1 MLNTNT
7 DAMIVKQN
15 LTLNKHMIK
24 RLKILF
30 FLLLIDTLFIHSQNL
45 PESNVYSLFE
55 SKTYNIDGYT
65 INVEV
70 LGKGDPIFFLPGGP
84 GNSHDYMQGNFG
96 QYYKTN
102 TVVFFDWLG
111 RGLSDNAKYSS
122 EYSVENDVELIEK
135 LRTNLGFNKISLV
148 GHSYGTVP
156 AQAYA
161 IKYKDNVDKM
171 VLINGFHSGEMWQA
185 NCDSYNHYAKTHF
198 PEKWKQVDS
207 LRALGYVSSEEP
219 LKTVYGNF
227 PTKYIYYHNTTLN
240 QNSPQYK
247 HRSWAND
254 VYVSIIGRDGDF
266 DVSGSMIN
274 QDYRRHLKDITAK
287 TLIVAG
293 RYDGVSTPEFAVQ
306 YKHFMPQAQFEMFE
320 QSGHNPYLEE
330 PQKFYS
336 LFETFMQ
343 IKY

>member
-1 MLNTNT
+1 MKHFKISILLVLLNAVFLGYSQSPNT
-7 DAMIVKQN
+7 PEIHN
-15 LTLNKHMIK
+15 I
-24 RLKILF
+24 
-30 FLLLIDTLFIHSQNL
+30 FISETHI
-45 PESNVYSLFE
+45 
-55 SKTYNIDGYT
+55 IDGYK

-70 LGKGDPIFFLPGGP
+70 LGKGHPIFFLPGGP

-96 QYYKTN
+96 QYHKTN
-102 TVVFFDWLG
+102 TLVFFDFLG
-111 RGLSDNAKYSS
+111 RGKSDDAKDIS
-122 EYSVENDVELIEK
+122 EYSVEADVELIEK
-135 LRTNLGFNKISLV
+135 LRKKLKFKKISLV

-156 AQAYA
+156 AQSYA
-161 IKYKDNVDKM
+161 IKYADQVENM
-171 VLINGFHSGEMWQA
+171 VLINGFHSGAMWQA

-207 LRALGYVSSEEP
+207 LRALGYLSSEEP

-227 PTKYIYYHNTTLN
+227 PTKYIYYHNTKLK
-240 QNSPQYK
+240 QNSPKFK

-254 VYVSIIGRDGDF
+254 VYVAIIGKDGDF

-274 QDYRRHLKDITAK
+274 QDYRKQLKNIKAK

-306 YKHFMPQAQFEMFE
+306 YKTFMPQAQFEMFE

-330 PQKFYS
+330 PEKFYN
-336 LFETFMQ
+336 LFEEFMG
-343 IKY
+343 IKTN

>member
-1 MLNTNT
+1 LN
-7 DAMIVKQN
+7 IYEK
-15 LTLNKHMIK
+15 
-24 RLKILF
+24 
-30 FLLLIDTLFIHSQNL
+30 
-45 PESNVYSLFE
+45 FE
-55 SKTYNIDGYT
+55 SKFYEIDGYK

-70 LGKGDPIFFLPGGP
+70 LGTGDPIFFLPGGP

-102 TVVFFDWLG
+102 TVVFFDFLG
-111 RGLSDNAKYSS
+111 RGKSDDAKDIS

-135 LRTNLGFNKISLV
+135 LREALGYNKISLV

-161 IKYKDNVDKM
+161 IKYPEHVDKM
-171 VLINGFHSGEMWQA
+171 VLINGFHSGAMWQA

-207 LRALGYVSSEEP
+207 LRALGYVSSQEP
-219 LKTVYGNF
+219 LKTIYGNF
-227 PTKYIYYHNTTLN
+227 PTKYIYYHNTSLK
-240 QNSPQYK
+240 QHVPKEKFRGMSG
-247 HRSWAND
+247 D
-254 VYVSIIGRDGDF
+254 VYETIIGRDGDF

-274 QDYRRHLKDITAK
+274 QDYRQQLKDVKAE
-287 TLIVAG
+287 TLIIAG

-306 YKHFMPQAQFEMFE
+306 YKIFMPQAQFEMFE

-330 PQKFYS
+330 PDKFYAIFDS
-336 LFETFMQ
+336 FFNIE
-343 IKY
+343 